1 MVGPIRKGG
10 IIIKVNDGK
19 GIFDNIGL
27 CDSLKIDLNNLLKNI
42 VSGQLIQASGFVV
55 QMVQKIENLKTG
67 ISADLAGKD
76 KIIEELKR
84 INDSLSKEITGEP
97 VERGDT
103 NGDR

>member
-42 VSGQLIQASGFVV
+42 VSGQLIQAAGFVI

-67 ISADLAGKD
+67 IAADLAGKD
-76 KIIEELKR
+76 KIIEELKAANNALWSS
-84 INDSLSKEITGEP
+84 I
-97 VERGDT
+97 
-103 NGDR
+103 